1 MDKAKQKFFN
11 DYLEVITFFVFILIL
26 LVIYIP
32 SLIWEEEDMYKEES
46 RFRMQTVYNVENFHN
61 ILTGSYETDGKKA
74 VTLVNAVRDSVMADS
89 TFLGEQ
95 IVKLNGEEFLVDV
108 PKGFDVEYDTT
119 FGLRRISK
127 ETIVDTT
134 VTVLMMSE
142 ETGLE
147 DTVYVQKKNLFDAQQ
162 DPLFMGIVEENTF
175 ERVETVSYFD
185 RRFRK
190 ETNPYNFAFLPDD
203 TQFFCPLTG
212 DPYIIEINDEG
223 NSVRVSSP
231 IRSYRDNRYGF
242 FAKKPYLLSRYE
254 RIGLETLTE
263 FPSSLISIIYG
274 SPVRGQKNCVSS
286 GKNAKLY
293 GLVSFLN
300 LLSK

>member
-11 DYLEVITFFVFILIL
+11 DYLEVITFFLFILIL

-61 ILTGSYETDGKKA
+61 ILTGSYQPDGKKA

-95 IVKLNGEEFLVDV
+95 TVKLNGEEFLVDV

-127 ETIVDTT
+127 ETIIDTT
-134 VTVLMMSE
+134 VTILMMSE
-142 ETGLE
+142 ETGME

-162 DPLFMGIVEENTF
+162 DPMFIGIVEEAAF
-175 ERVETVSYFD
+175 ERVETVVAMIVGTVKISCF
-185 RRFRK
+185 
-190 ETNPYNFAFLPDD
+190 
-203 TQFFCPLTG
+203 
-212 DPYIIEINDEG
+212 
-223 NSVRVSSP
+223 
-231 IRSYRDNRYGF
+231 
-242 FAKKPYLLSRYE
+242 YL
-254 RIGLETLTE
+254 
-263 FPSSLISIIYG
+263 
-274 SPVRGQKNCVSS
+274 V
-286 GKNAKLY
+286 
-293 GLVSFLN
+293 
-300 LLSK
+300 

>member
-147 DTVYVQKKNLFDAQQ
+147 DTVYVQKR
-162 DPLFMGIVEENTF
+162 I
-175 ERVETVSYFD
+175 
-185 RRFRK
+185 
-190 ETNPYNFAFLPDD
+190 
-203 TQFFCPLTG
+203 
-212 DPYIIEINDEG
+212 
-223 NSVRVSSP
+223 
-231 IRSYRDNRYGF
+231 
-242 FAKKPYLLSRYE
+242 YL
-254 RIGLETLTE
+254 I
-263 FPSSLISIIYG
+263 
-274 SPVRGQKNCVSS
+274 
-286 GKNAKLY
+286 
-293 GLVSFLN
+293 LN
-300 LLSK
+300 KIHCLWE

>member
-142 ETGLE
+142 ETGME
-147 DTVYVQKKNLFDAQQ
+147 DTVYVQKKNLFDAQE
-162 DPLFMGIVEENTF
+162 DTMFMGIVEETTF

-190 ETNPYNFAFLPDD
+190 ETDPYNFAFLTLPVFVISKIS
-203 TQFFCPLTG
+203 TLFKPPIL
-212 DPYIIEINDEG
+212 G
-223 NSVRVSSP
+223 NNSCNSIYEKILFQLSF
-231 IRSYRDNRYGF
+231 GF
-242 FAKKPYLLSRYE
+242 
-254 RIGLETLTE
+254 
-263 FPSSLISIIYG
+263 
-274 SPVRGQKNCVSS
+274 V
-286 GKNAKLY
+286 
-293 GLVSFLN
+293 
-300 LLSK
+300 LSKSLTLDK

>member
-61 ILTGSYETDGKKA
+61 ILTGSYQPDGKKA
-74 VTLVNAVRDSVMADS
+74 VILVNAVRDSVMADS

-95 IVKLNGEEFLVDV
+95 TVKLNGEEFLVDV

-142 ETGLE
+142 ETGME
-147 DTVYVQKKNLFDAQQ
+147 DTVLF
-162 DPLFMGIVEENTF
+162 
-175 ERVETVSYFD
+175 
-185 RRFRK
+185 RRK
-190 ETNPYNFAFLPDD
+190 TYS
-203 TQFFCPLTG
+203 
-212 DPYIIEINDEG
+212 I
-223 NSVRVSSP
+223 
-231 IRSYRDNRYGF
+231 
-242 FAKKPYLLSRYE
+242 
-254 RIGLETLTE
+254 
-263 FPSSLISIIYG
+263 PSKIQCLWE
-274 SPVRGQKNCVSS
+274 
-286 GKNAKLY
+286 
-293 GLVSFLN
+293 
-300 LLSK
+300 LSKKQLLKELKLCLILIEDLEKKLVLIILHFYLMTPNFSVL

>member
-11 DYLEVITFFVFILIL
+11 DYLEVITFFLFILIL

-61 ILTGSYETDGKKA
+61 ILTGSYQPDGKKA

-95 IVKLNGEEFLVDV
+95 TVKLNGEEFLVDV

-127 ETIVDTT
+127 ETIIDTT
-134 VTVLMMSE
+134 VTILMMSE
-142 ETGLE
+142 ETGME

-162 DPLFMGIVEENTF
+162 DPMFMGIVEEAAF

-190 ETNPYNFAFLPDD
+190 ETAPYNFAFLPDD
-203 TQFFCPLTG
+203 TQFFLSF
-212 DPYIIEINDEG
+212 N
-223 NSVRVSSP
+223 R
-231 IRSYRDNRYGF
+231 RS
-242 FAKKPYLLSRYE
+242 
-254 RIGLETLTE
+254 
-263 FPSSLISIIYG
+263 IY
-274 SPVRGQKNCVSS
+274 
-286 GKNAKLY
+286 Y
-293 GLVSFLN
+293 
-300 LLSK
+300 

>member
-11 DYLEVITFFVFILIL
+11 DYLEVITFFVFILTL
-26 LVIYIP
+26 LVIFIP
-32 SLIWEEEDMYKEES
+32 SLIWEEEDMYKNES
-46 RFRMQTVYNVENFHN
+46 RYRMQTVYNVENFHN
-61 ILTGSYETDGKKA
+61 ILTGSYEPDGKKA

-95 IVKLNGEEFLVDV
+95 TVKLNGEAFLVDV

-119 FGLRRISK
+119 FGLRRVSK

-142 ETGLE
+142 ETGIE
-147 DTVYVQKKNLFDAQQ
+147 DTVYVQKKNLFDVKQ
-162 DPLFMGIVEENTF
+162 DPLFMGIVAENTF

-185 RRFRK
+185 RNFRK
-190 ETNPYNFAFLPDD
+190 ETSPYNFAFLPDD
-203 TQFFCPLTG
+203 TQFYCPLTG

-242 FAKKPYLLSRYE
+242 FALKTRSHGY
-254 RIGLETLTE
+254 
-263 FPSSLISIIYG
+263 IIDG
-274 SPVRGQKNCVSS
+274 TRSWDN
-286 GKNAKLY
+286 
-293 GLVSFLN
+293 
-300 LLSK
+300 

>member
-11 DYLEVITFFVFILIL
+11 DYLEVITFFIFILIL

-142 ETGLE
+142 ETGME
-147 DTVYVQKKNLFDAQQ
+147 DTVYVQKKNLFDTQQ
-162 DPLFMGIVEENTF
+162 DPMFMRIIEESTF

-185 RRFRK
+185 RRLEKKLVLIILHF
-190 ETNPYNFAFLPDD
+190 YQMIHNF
-203 TQFFCPLTG
+203 
-212 DPYIIEINDEG
+212 
-223 NSVRVSSP
+223 SVP
-231 IRSYRDNRYGF
+231 
-242 FAKKPYLLSRYE
+242 
-254 RIGLETLTE
+254 
-263 FPSSLISIIYG
+263 
-274 SPVRGQKNCVSS
+274 
-286 GKNAKLY
+286 
-293 GLVSFLN
+293 
-300 LLSK
+300 

>member
-11 DYLEVITFFVFILIL
+11 DYLEVITCFLFILIL

-61 ILTGSYETDGKKA
+61 ILTGSYQPDGKKA

-95 IVKLNGEEFLVDV
+95 TVKLNGEEFLVDV

-127 ETIVDTT
+127 ETIIDTT

-142 ETGLE
+142 ETGME

-162 DPLFMGIVEENTF
+162 DPMFMGIVEEAAF

-190 ETNPYNFAFLPDD
+190 ETAPYNFAFLPDD

-242 FAKKPYLLSRYE
+242 FALKTRSHGY
-254 RIGLETLTE
+254 
-263 FPSSLISIIYG
+263 IIDG
-274 SPVRGQKNCVSS
+274 TRSWDN
-286 GKNAKLY
+286 
-293 GLVSFLN
+293 
-300 LLSK
+300 

>member
-108 PKGFDVEYDTT
+108 PKGFDVELAKMHEW
-119 FGLRRISK
+119 LRFLRKQLNFLHNIK
-127 ETIVDTT
+127 C
-134 VTVLMMSE
+134 
-142 ETGLE
+142 
-147 DTVYVQKKNLFDAQQ
+147 
-162 DPLFMGIVEENTF
+162 FMKTF
-175 ERVETVSYFD
+175 E
-185 RRFRK
+185 
-190 ETNPYNFAFLPDD
+190 FL
-203 TQFFCPLTG
+203 TF
-212 DPYIIEINDEG
+212 
-223 NSVRVSSP
+223 
-231 IRSYRDNRYGF
+231 
-242 FAKKPYLLSRYE
+242 
-254 RIGLETLTE
+254 
-263 FPSSLISIIYG
+263 SLAIS
-274 SPVRGQKNCVSS
+274 
-286 GKNAKLY
+286 
-293 GLVSFLN
+293 
-300 LLSK
+300 

>member
-11 DYLEVITFFVFILIL
+11 DYLEVITFFLFILIL

-61 ILTGSYETDGKKA
+61 ILTGSYQPDGKKA

-95 IVKLNGEEFLVDV
+95 TVKLNGEEFLVDV

-127 ETIVDTT
+127 ETIIDTT
-134 VTVLMMSE
+134 VTILMMSE
-142 ETGLE
+142 ETGME

-162 DPLFMGIVEENTF
+162 DPMFMGIVEEAAF

-190 ETNPYNFAFLPDD
+190 ETAPYNFAFLPDD

-212 DPYIIEINDEG
+212 DPYIICLLYT
-223 NSVRVSSP
+223 SP
-231 IRSYRDNRYGF
+231 SPRD
-242 FAKKPYLLSRYE
+242 
-254 RIGLETLTE
+254 
-263 FPSSLISIIYG
+263 
-274 SPVRGQKNCVSS
+274 
-286 GKNAKLY
+286 
-293 GLVSFLN
+293 
-300 LLSK
+300 

>member
-1 MDKAKQKFFN
+1 MLCLWIIVNSIESKMDKAKQKFFN
-11 DYLEVITFFVFILIL
+11 DYLEVITFFIFILIL

-61 ILTGSYETDGKKA
+61 ILTGAYEADGKKA

-142 ETGLE
+142 ETGME
-147 DTVYVQKKNLFDAQQ
+147 DTVYVQKKNLFDVQQ
-162 DPLFMGIVEENTF
+162 DPMFLGIVEETTF

-190 ETNPYNFAFLPDD
+190 ETDPYNFVFLPDD

-212 DPYIIEINDEG
+212 EPYIIEINDEG

-242 FAKKPYLLSRYE
+242 FALKTRSHGYIIDGSR
-254 RIGLETLTE
+254 
-263 FPSSLISIIYG
+263 SWD
-274 SPVRGQKNCVSS
+274 N
-286 GKNAKLY
+286 
-293 GLVSFLN
+293 
-300 LLSK
+300 

>member
-11 DYLEVITFFVFILIL
+11 DYLEVITFFIFILIL

-147 DTVYVQKKNLFDAQQ
+147 DTVYVQKKNLFDTQQ
-162 DPLFMGIVEENTF
+162 DPLFIGIVEETTF

-190 ETNPYNFAFLPDD
+190 ETSPCNFVFLPDG

-212 DPYIIEINDEG
+212 DPYICLLYTSDAADE
-223 NSVRVSSP
+223 
-231 IRSYRDNRYGF
+231 
-242 FAKKPYLLSRYE
+242 
-254 RIGLETLTE
+254 
-263 FPSSLISIIYG
+263 
-274 SPVRGQKNCVSS
+274 
-286 GKNAKLY
+286 
-293 GLVSFLN
+293 
-300 LLSK
+300 

>member
-11 DYLEVITFFVFILIL
+11 DYLEVITFFLFILIL

-61 ILTGSYETDGKKA
+61 ILTGSYQPDGKKA

-95 IVKLNGEEFLVDV
+95 TVKLNGEEFLVDV

-127 ETIVDTT
+127 ETIIDTT
-134 VTVLMMSE
+134 VTILMMSE
-142 ETGLE
+142 ETGME

-162 DPLFMGIVEENTF
+162 DPMFMGIVEEAAF

-190 ETNPYNFAFLPDD
+190 ETAPYNFAFLP
-203 TQFFCPLTG
+203 
-212 DPYIIEINDEG
+212 
-223 NSVRVSSP
+223 
-231 IRSYRDNRYGF
+231 
-242 FAKKPYLLSRYE
+242 
-254 RIGLETLTE
+254 
-263 FPSSLISIIYG
+263 
-274 SPVRGQKNCVSS
+274 
-286 GKNAKLY
+286 
-293 GLVSFLN
+293 
-300 LLSK
+300 

>member
-1 MDKAKQKFFN
+1 MLCLWIIVNSIELNMDKAKQKFFN

-147 DTVYVQKKNLFDAQQ
+147 DTVYVQKKNLFDTQQ
-162 DPLFMGIVEENTF
+162 DPLFMGIVEETTF

-190 ETNPYNFAFLPDD
+190 ETSPYNFVFLPDD

-242 FAKKPYLLSRYE
+242 FALKTRSHGYIIDGSR
-254 RIGLETLTE
+254 
-263 FPSSLISIIYG
+263 SWD
-274 SPVRGQKNCVSS
+274 N
-286 GKNAKLY
+286 
-293 GLVSFLN
+293 
-300 LLSK
+300 

>member
-1 MDKAKQKFFN
+1 
-11 DYLEVITFFVFILIL
+11 
-26 LVIYIP
+26 
-32 SLIWEEEDMYKEES
+32 
-46 RFRMQTVYNVENFHN
+46 
-61 ILTGSYETDGKKA
+61 
-74 VTLVNAVRDSVMADS
+74 MADS

-142 ETGLE
+142 ETGME
-147 DTVYVQKKNLFDAQQ
+147 DTVYVQKKNLFDVQQ
-162 DPLFMGIVEENTF
+162 DPMFLGIVEETTF

-190 ETNPYNFAFLPDD
+190 ETDPYNFAFLPDD

-212 DPYIIEINDEG
+212 EPYIICLLYT
-223 NSVRVSSP
+223 SP
-231 IRSYRDNRYGF
+231 SPRD
-242 FAKKPYLLSRYE
+242 
-254 RIGLETLTE
+254 
-263 FPSSLISIIYG
+263 
-274 SPVRGQKNCVSS
+274 
-286 GKNAKLY
+286 
-293 GLVSFLN
+293 
-300 LLSK
+300 

>member
-11 DYLEVITFFVFILIL
+11 DYLEVITFFLFILIL

-61 ILTGSYETDGKKA
+61 ILTGSYQPDGKKA

-95 IVKLNGEEFLVDV
+95 TVKLNGEEFLVDV

-127 ETIVDTT
+127 ETIIDTT

-142 ETGLE
+142 ETGME

-162 DPLFMGIVEENTF
+162 DPMFIGIVEEAAF

-190 ETNPYNFAFLPDD
+190 ETAPYNFAFLP
-203 TQFFCPLTG
+203 
-212 DPYIIEINDEG
+212 
-223 NSVRVSSP
+223 
-231 IRSYRDNRYGF
+231 
-242 FAKKPYLLSRYE
+242 
-254 RIGLETLTE
+254 
-263 FPSSLISIIYG
+263 
-274 SPVRGQKNCVSS
+274 
-286 GKNAKLY
+286 
-293 GLVSFLN
+293 
-300 LLSK
+300 